1 MTQAQERYEFNHA
14 KAPVLAA
21 QLGFTHAAGQTLSI
35 RFAYFEDESRF
46 LVVAGAQ
53 EGTDVQRALATGVA
67 HRGDRQLVIALPAGH
82 TNATQQR
89 SAWLT
94 AGARP
99 QLHEHNDDDVSP
111 LQPRTTGDTVAD
123 LRHKLRP
130 DSPSAE
136 LAKASKPLYLG
147 AEGDSVRHL
156 VDWAATH
163 PDLDSA
169 HRRGVR
175 SWQSNGQR
183 VLTIQRAGTGIQVT
197 AGIHYT
203 SDEQA
208 PKPFTIPAGE
218 TMTDHTLTD
227 IQDRVT
233 TAITHRRS
241 GESPIHKP
249 DEHWLQAVI
258 RRSPRLV
265 GVEQPAL
272 REIPAWRPADSPA
285 EWGRGFIDLLG
296 RDGHG
301 NIRIIETKLA
311 SNQDELLV
319 LQGLD
324 YYLWATVFREVL
336 QTQLTTH
343 DNAHLEIHYVLGV
356 ASGKT
361 ASLPPVTRAL
371 ACALSRQI
379 RWHFHTVA
387 DWYDE
392 NGKTNA
398 AMRPKHTLL

>member
-1 MTQAQERYEFNHA
+1 LPTSKTN
-14 KAPVLAA
+14 
-21 QLGFTHAAGQTLSI
+21 SI
-35 RFAYFEDESRF
+35 F

-89 SAWLT
+89 SAWLID
-94 AGARP
+94 GARP
-99 QLHEHNDDDVSP
+99 QLHEHHDGEVSP
-111 LQPRTTGDTVAD
+111 LQARTTRDTAD
-123 LRHKLRP
+123 ALHDKLRP

-147 AEGDSVRHL
+147 AQSDSVRQL

-183 VLTIQRAGTGIQVT
+183 VLTIQRAGNDIQVT

-208 PKPFTIPAGE
+208 PLPVIIPAGG
-218 TMTDHTLTD
+218 TMADHILTD
-227 IQDRVT
+227 IQDRVS

-241 GESPIHKP
+241 GESPIHRP

-258 RRSPRLV
+258 RRLPRLV

-336 QTQLTTH
+336 QTQLTT
-343 DNAHLEIHYVLGV
+343 DGKAHLEIHYVLGK
-356 ASGKT
+356 APGKT
-361 ASLPPVTRAL
+361 TSLPPVTRAL
-371 ACALSRQI
+371 ALALSPQI
-379 RWHFHTVA
+379 QWHFHTVT

-392 NGKTNA
+392 NSTPNA
-398 AMRPKHTLL
+398 VMRPKHTLL